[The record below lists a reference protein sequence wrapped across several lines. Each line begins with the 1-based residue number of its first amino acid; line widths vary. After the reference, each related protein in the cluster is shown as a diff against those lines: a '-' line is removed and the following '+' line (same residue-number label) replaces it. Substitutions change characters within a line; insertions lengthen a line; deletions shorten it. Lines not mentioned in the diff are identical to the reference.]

1 MNCNQA
7 RRELE
12 LMREQNSAD
21 LLAHLRR
28 CADCREGAE
37 DLRIARLLRTMPA
50 PEPAEDFERRAL
62 AAALPQ
68 SREPSRSRVR
78 GWQLATTASLLLAVL
93 AVLPRWQQPAAP
105 APEAVAALPV
115 SVSLDTPRSLSG
127 ATIQVSLP
135 PNLALEGYGDARQLQ
150 WQADLN
156 AGTNRLTLPVQRRE
170 TGGEAEIVIR
180 IEHEGARRE
189 FRVPV
194 RVGPDDG
201 SRPQPTTKI

>member
-1 MNCNQA
+1 MDCNQA

-62 AAALPQ
+62 AAAMPQ
-68 SREPSRSRVR
+68 SRERSRVR
-78 GWQLATTASLLLAVL
+78 GWQLATAASLLLAVL
-93 AVLPRWQQPAAP
+93 MAVPRWQQPAAP

-150 WQADLN
+150 WQADLS
-156 AGTNRLTLPVQRRE
+156 AGANRLTLPVQMRQ

-194 RVGPDDG
+194 QAGSADR